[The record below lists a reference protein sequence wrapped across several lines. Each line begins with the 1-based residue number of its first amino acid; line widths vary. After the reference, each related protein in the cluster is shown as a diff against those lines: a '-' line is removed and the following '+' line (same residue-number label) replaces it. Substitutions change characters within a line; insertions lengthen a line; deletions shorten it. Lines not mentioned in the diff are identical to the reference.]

1 MQREQEKSSA
11 ASAVARTQHSSFQY
25 HQQIS
30 LCKSDASAVF
40 VSVAL
45 ALCLLTLCIALKA
58 YFAKANTNIPLALL

>member
-30 LCKSDASAVF
+30 YAKVMPPLYLSLGGAWRF
-40 VSVAL
+40 V
-45 ALCLLTLCIALKA
+45 C
-58 YFAKANTNIPLALL
+58 